1 MERDNIDVKELEK
14 ILGES
19 VQSIEKITY
28 GFTNEIYSI
37 NGRYILKICI
47 NERNRENFK
56 RASIFCQKYHES
68 INCPKVLYSCLDIN
82 NPWQIEEQFEGEN
95 LFFKWNR
102 LNKDE
107 KEDVMRKICKEL
119 KKIHEIPVMDVFE
132 SNFKP
137 EDWKN
142 KFKKDIFKKIDSLKN
157 KGMNFIPTKSKN
169 SIINFF

>member
-95 LFFKWNR
+95 LFENV
-102 LNKDE
+102 LGDDE
-107 KEDVMRKICKEL
+107 VSEEEL
-119 KKIHEIPVMDVFE
+119 PF
-132 SNFKP
+132 
-137 EDWKN
+137 
-142 KFKKDIFKKIDSLKN
+142 
-157 KGMNFIPTKSKN
+157 
-169 SIINFF
+169 